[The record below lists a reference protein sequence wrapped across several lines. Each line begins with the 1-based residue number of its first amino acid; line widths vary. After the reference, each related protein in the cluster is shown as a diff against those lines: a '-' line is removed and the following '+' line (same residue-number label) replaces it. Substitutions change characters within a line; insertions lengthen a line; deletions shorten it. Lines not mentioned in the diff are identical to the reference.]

1 MDFNKNKLKNM
12 KAIFKKSITLLLV
25 LFFCSKIFAN
35 GITITNIV
43 LLPTTN
49 QLQFDVSWE
58 NSWRSDVLQNWDAAW
73 VFAKFKNQSGNWQ
86 DIRFTNTNSVIPS
99 GFSSYINPNAQ
110 GLGWGAFLYKSA
122 AGSGTSTII
131 GVKLTIDNSVNPLN
145 GNSAL
150 NISAGGFDVKVFG
163 IEMVYI
169 PEGSFFAGDNASDNA
184 FKPKPGTP
192 GNFTAKLINSGSLLS
207 LCDPIGLTDFDPL
220 TAPAYLTCPFGSA
233 YPTGYKAFYCMK
245 YEISQGGY
253 RDFLNTLNITQQAN
267 HIAVSP
273 TTSAPGTVA
282 LTASIANNNIKIIT
296 SGVAATTPAVF
307 GCDANN
313 NGIYNEAADGEWKA
327 CNFLTWPDV
336 AAYLMWSGLNVMTE
350 LQYEKAC
357 RGPLLPVAAEYAWGN
372 TTLNAVSLITLNG
385 NQANEGITNASATLG
400 NAAYSNSNLTIPV
413 RNGIFATATSN
424 RVTSGGSFYGVME
437 MSGNLSERVVTLS
450 KIEGMAYFGN
460 IGFGIEGLNL
470 TSGYS
475 IDGSLPGANGGGT
488 LVDGSRPALGLM
500 YRGGSINNS
509 VLDLRVSDRFISSIV
524 TTADIIRVNYL
535 GGRGVYNIIL

>member
-1 MDFNKNKLKNM
+1 M
-12 KAIFKKSITLLLV
+12 KAIFKKSVTLVIV

-35 GITITNIV
+35 GITISNVV
-43 LLPTTN
+43 LLPITN
-49 QLQFDVSWE
+49 QIQFDVSWE

-73 VFAKFKNQSGNWQ
+73 IFAKFKNQSGNWQ
-86 DIRFTNTNSVIPS
+86 DIRFTNTNSFIPS
-99 GFSSYINPNAQ
+99 GYSKYIDSNSI
-110 GLGWGAFLYKSA
+110 GLGWGAFLFKSA
-122 AGSGTSTII
+122 AGSGNSTIL
-131 GVKLTIDNSVNPLN
+131 GVKFTMENSVNPIN
-145 GNSAL
+145 GIPAL
-150 NISAGGFDVKVFG
+150 NISNGGFDVKVFG

-169 PEGSFFAGDNASDNA
+169 PEGSFFSGDNVSDNA
-184 FKPKPGTP
+184 FKPKVGSP
-192 GNFTAKLINSGSLLS
+192 GNFTAKLINKPKLENLADLNG
-207 LCDPIGLTDFDPL
+207 GTTDFDPI
-220 TAPAYLTCPFGSA
+220 TAPAHLNAVGSN

-282 LTASIANNNIKIIT
+282 LTASITNNNIKIIT
-296 SGVAATTPAVF
+296 SGVAATSPAVF

-327 CNFLTWPDV
+327 CNYLTWPDV

-357 RGPLLPVAAEYAWGN
+357 RGPLLPVAGEYAWGN
-372 TTLNAVSLITLNG
+372 TTLNTGSLITLNG
-385 NQANEGITNASATLG
+385 NQANEGITNASTTLG

-437 MSGNLSERVVTLS
+437 MSGNLTERVVTLS
-450 KIEGMAYFGN
+450 KIEGIGFQGS

-475 IDGSLPGANGGGT
+475 LDGTLPGAGSGNF
-488 LVDGSRPALGLM
+488 VDGSRPALGLM
-500 YRGGSINNS
+500 YRGGSIANS
-509 VLDLRVSDRFISSIV
+509 QLDLRVSDRFNFI

-535 GGRGVYNIIL
+535 GGRGVYNFFQ